1 VNVVNR
7 EGEEPMPESIVSIT
21 KRDEG
26 AEPTGKASL
35 KGNYSSR
42 TQTGGGKQPGL
53 NVKRQEMERVRDEG
67 GQEHAGA

>member
-1 VNVVNR
+1 MNVVNR

-42 TQTGGGKQPGL
+42 TRTGGKQPGL

-67 GQEHAGA
+67 GQEQASA